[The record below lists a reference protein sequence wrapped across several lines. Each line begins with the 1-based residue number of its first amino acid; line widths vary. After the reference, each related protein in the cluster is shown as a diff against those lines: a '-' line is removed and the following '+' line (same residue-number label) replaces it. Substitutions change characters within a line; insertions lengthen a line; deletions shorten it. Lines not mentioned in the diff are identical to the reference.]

1 MISETYI
8 VNKDEIITIEY
19 IDIFDNEIPPDYI
32 LINNKDTPDE

>member
-19 IDIFDNEIPPDYI
+19 IDIFDNEIPLDYI